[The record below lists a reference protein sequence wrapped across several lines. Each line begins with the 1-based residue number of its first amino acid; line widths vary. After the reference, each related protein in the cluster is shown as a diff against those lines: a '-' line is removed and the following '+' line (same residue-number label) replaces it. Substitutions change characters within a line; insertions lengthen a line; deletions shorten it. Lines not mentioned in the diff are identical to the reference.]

1 MTLALR
7 TASPTAAAG
16 WPRSSAMMTYT
27 SRRGAAMC
35 ALRATKRATIVMA
48 RHRGSRGSRADARCN
63 GDAQLVITTRS
74 TLPCTA
80 ASTTRIA
87 HPRPRSARCCS
98 AICRARSSMRD
109 GSGGM
114 VRCSRS
120 SRSHVPGAI
129 LGTPTP
135 RMRQL
140 LAKPLTQQLQRG
152 HTRRVAHEGRP
163 HLRSTRATH
172 SGVALTMHLFA
183 AFGWRRWP
191 RARCACSHLIDLVTL
206 LQAVAVRLR
215 PCAQAPLNSSR
226 CSLCRVCGQV

>member
-114 VRCSRS
+114 AQCSRS
-120 SRSHVPGAI
+120 SRWRVPGVA

-140 LAKPLTQQLQRG
+140 AKPLARQLRRG
-152 HTRRVAHEGRP
+152 HMRRVCARGAPIP
-163 HLRSTRATH
+163 HLRFTR
-172 SGVALTMHLFA
+172 VAIL
-183 AFGWRRWP
+183 
-191 RARCACSHLIDLVTL
+191 RCARHVK
-206 LQAVAVRLR
+206 
-215 PCAQAPLNSSR
+215 R
-226 CSLCRVCGQV
+226 CL